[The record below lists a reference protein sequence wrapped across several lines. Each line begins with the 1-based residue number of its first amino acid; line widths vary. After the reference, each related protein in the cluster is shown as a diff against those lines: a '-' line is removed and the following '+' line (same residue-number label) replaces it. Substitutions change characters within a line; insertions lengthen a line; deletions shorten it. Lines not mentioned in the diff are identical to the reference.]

1 MPACRVNDTPGGE
14 NRPIQTVMVGVVLE
28 LGFIF
33 YPMYMC
39 VTACKKCV
47 ENKYLPKQENATQS
61 GITQDQVSPRAN
73 SAQSCT

>member
-1 MPACRVNDTPGGE
+1 MRVPACRVNDTPSGE
-14 NRPIQTVMVGVVLE
+14 NRPVQTVRADGV

-73 SAQSCT
+73 SAQS